1 MWKKLG
7 IIALIT
13 TLISL
18 FIPITSTQAQPVTI
32 FTPYTGLTASPGE
45 TITYNVDLINN
56 DNSVKS
62 VSFDFNHLPKNW
74 TTSITANGNTIK
86 QLSVKPG
93 GEEQITVEVN
103 VPMEVKKNDYRF
115 ELVAKGTDGS
125 TSSLPL
131 LVSVTEEGSSKS
143 NLTTDEPSR
152 EGHADS
158 TFNFTATLK
167 NNTAERQNYA
177 LSSKAPEGWAVQFK
191 VDGENVTSIA
201 LEPNESK
208 SFDIDVT
215 PAENV
220 KQETYKIP
228 IMANAGAS
236 SSELEL
242 EIHITGHYSM
252 KLTTPDGNLSSSVT
266 AGKERKVELVVEND
280 GTAELFDVKLSAE
293 TPPNW
298 QVSFEKE
305 QIASIKPG
313 DKASV
318 IATIHAP
325 DDAIAGDYVTVFK
338 AETPAV
344 SSDAV
349 FRVSVK
355 TSMVWGLFGLAIIIA
370 VIGGLYY
377 IFKKYGRR

>member
-1 MWKKLG
+1 MRKKRF
-7 IIALIT
+7 IY
-13 TLISL
+13 L
-18 FIPITSTQAQPVTI
+18 FIIVLLSFFIPTSFVQAQAVTL
-32 FTPYTGLTASPGE
+32 FTPYTGLTVTPGE
-45 TITYNVDLINN
+45 TITYNVDVIN
-56 DNSVKS
+56 DDRSVKS
-62 VSFDFNHLPKNW
+62 VSFEFDRLPKNW
-74 TTSITANGNTIK
+74 GSSISAGGNNIR
-86 QLSVKPG
+86 QLSIKPG
-93 GEEQITVEVN
+93 SEEQITVEVS
-103 VPMEVKKNDYRF
+103 VPLEVKKNDYRF
-115 ELVAKGTDGS
+115 SLVAKATDGS
-125 TSSLPL
+125 TSSLPF
-131 LVSVTEEGSSKS
+131 LVSVAEEGSAKS
-143 NLTTDEPSR
+143 NLTTEQPNR
-152 EGHADS
+152 EGHADA

-167 NNTAERQNYA
+167 NDTADRQNYA
-177 LSSKAPEGWAVQFK
+177 LSAQAPEGWGVQFK

-208 SFDIDVT
+208 SFDIDIT

-228 IMANAGAS
+228 IQANSGAS

-242 EIHITGHYSM
+242 EVHISGQYSM
-252 KLTTPDGNLSSSVT
+252 KLTTPDGNLSSKVT
-266 AGKERKVELVVEND
+266 AGKERKVELVIEND
-280 GTAELFDVKLSAE
+280 GTAELFDVNLSAD

-298 QVSFEKE
+298 QVSFENE

-313 DKASV
+313 EKASV
-318 IATIHAP
+318 IATVHAP

-338 AETPAV
+338 AQTPDV

-355 TSMVWGLFGLAIIIA
+355 TSMVWGLFGVAIILA

>member
-1 MWKKLG
+1 MRKKRF
-7 IIALIT
+7 IY
-13 TLISL
+13 L
-18 FIPITSTQAQPVTI
+18 FIIVLLSFFIPTSFVQAQAVTL
-32 FTPYTGLTASPGE
+32 FTPYTGLTVTPGE
-45 TITYNVDLINN
+45 TITYNVDVIN
-56 DNSVKS
+56 DDRSVKS
-62 VSFDFNHLPKNW
+62 VSFEFDRLPKNW
-74 TTSITANGNTIK
+74 GSSISAGGNNIR
-86 QLSVKPG
+86 QLSIKPG
-93 GEEQITVEVN
+93 SEEQITVEVS
-103 VPMEVKKNDYRF
+103 VPLEVKKNDYRF
-115 ELVAKGTDGS
+115 SLVAKATDGS
-125 TSSLPL
+125 TSSLPF
-131 LVSVTEEGSSKS
+131 LVSVAEEGSAKS
-143 NLTTDEPSR
+143 NLTTEQPNR
-152 EGHADS
+152 EGHADA

-167 NNTAERQNYA
+167 NDTADRQNYA
-177 LSSKAPEGWAVQFK
+177 LSAQAPEGWGVQFK

-208 SFDIDVT
+208 SFDIDIT

-228 IMANAGAS
+228 IQANSGAS

-242 EIHITGHYSM
+242 EVHISGQYSM
-252 KLTTPDGNLSSSVT
+252 KLTTPDGNLSSKVT
-266 AGKERKVELVVEND
+266 AGKERKVELVIEND
-280 GTAELFDVKLSAE
+280 GTAELFDVNLSAD

-298 QVSFEKE
+298 QVSFENE

-313 DKASV
+313 EKASV
-318 IATIHAP
+318 IATVHAP

-338 AETPAV
+338 AQTPDV

-355 TSMVWGLFGLAIIIA
+355 TSMVWGLFGVAIILS

>member
-1 MWKKLG
+1 MRKKRF
-7 IIALIT
+7 IY
-13 TLISL
+13 L
-18 FIPITSTQAQPVTI
+18 FIIVLLSFFILTSFVQAQAVTL
-32 FTPYTGLTASPGE
+32 FTPYTGLTVTPGE
-45 TITYNVDLINN
+45 TITYNVDVIN
-56 DNSVKS
+56 DDRSVKS
-62 VSFDFNHLPKNW
+62 VSFEFDRLPKNW
-74 TTSITANGNTIK
+74 GSSISAGGNNIR
-86 QLSVKPG
+86 QLSIKPG
-93 GEEQITVEVN
+93 SEEQITVEVS
-103 VPMEVKKNDYRF
+103 VPLEVKKNDYRF
-115 ELVAKGTDGS
+115 SLVAKATDGS
-125 TSSLPL
+125 TSSLPF
-131 LVSVTEEGSSKS
+131 LVSVAEEGSAKS
-143 NLTTDEPSR
+143 NLTTEQPNR
-152 EGHADS
+152 EGHADA

-167 NNTAERQNYA
+167 NDTADRQNYA
-177 LSSKAPEGWAVQFK
+177 LSAQAPEGWGVQFK

-208 SFDIDVT
+208 SFDIDIT

-228 IMANAGAS
+228 IQANSGAS

-242 EIHITGHYSM
+242 EVHISGQYSM
-252 KLTTPDGNLSSSVT
+252 KLTTPDGNLSSKVT
-266 AGKERKVELVVEND
+266 AGKERKVELVIEND
-280 GTAELFDVKLSAE
+280 GTAELFDVNLSAD

-298 QVSFEKE
+298 QVSFENE

-313 DKASV
+313 EKASV
-318 IATIHAP
+318 IATVHAP

-338 AETPAV
+338 AQTPDV

-355 TSMVWGLFGLAIIIA
+355 TSMVWGLFGVAIILA

>member
-1 MWKKLG
+1 MWKKLT
-7 IIALIT
+7 IYTLLIAIM
-13 TLISL
+13 SF
-18 FIPITSTQAQPVTI
+18 FIPISSVHAQPVTL
-32 FTPYTGLTASPGE
+32 FTPYTGLTVSPGE
-45 TITYNVDLINN
+45 TITYNVDVINN
-56 DNSVKS
+56 DNTVKN
-62 VSFDFNHLPKNW
+62 VSFQFENLPKDW
-74 TTSITANGNTIK
+74 TTSITASGNSIR
-86 QLSVKPG
+86 QLSVKPDS
-93 GEEQITVEVN
+93 EEQITVEVN
-103 VPMEVKKNDYRF
+103 VPLEVKKDDYRF

-125 TSSLPL
+125 TSTLPF
-131 LVSVTEEGSSKS
+131 LVAVSEEGSAKS
-143 NLTTDEPSR
+143 NLTTDQPNR

-167 NNTAERQNYA
+167 NDTSERQNYA
-177 LSSKAPEGWAVQFK
+177 LSSQAPEGWAVQFK

-208 SFDIDVT
+208 SFDIDIT

-228 IMANAGAS
+228 IQANSGAS

-242 EIHITGHYSM
+242 EIQISGQYSM
-252 KLTTPDGNLSSSVT
+252 KLTTPDGNLSSKVT

-298 QVSFEKE
+298 QVSFENE
-305 QIASIKPG
+305 QIPSIKPG
-313 DKASV
+313 EKTSV
-318 IATIHAP
+318 MATIHAP
-325 DDAIAGDYVTVFK
+325 DEAIAGDYVTIFK
-338 AETPAV
+338 AESPAV
-344 SSDAV
+344 SSDAA

-377 IFKKYGRR
+377 IFRKYGRR